1 MLVRAPSFTS
11 STSKVAGPAA
21 VRRMKENWSE
31 IGEAGLVYCF
41 GWACSKCVKASLYK
55 TADV

>member
-1 MLVRAPSFTS
+1 MRAPIFTS
-11 STSKVAGPAA
+11 STSRVARPAA
-21 VRRMKENWSE
+21 VRRMKENWRE
-31 IGEAGLVYCF
+31 IGEAGLEYCF